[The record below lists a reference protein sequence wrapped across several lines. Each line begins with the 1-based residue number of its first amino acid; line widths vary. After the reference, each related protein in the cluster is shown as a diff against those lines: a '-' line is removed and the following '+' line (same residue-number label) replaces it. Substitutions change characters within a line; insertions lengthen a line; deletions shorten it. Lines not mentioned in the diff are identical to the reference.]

1 MAGVKPTVTHGDRL
15 LNLQQTP
22 GLQKTSVRSPPYKSS
37 NCTFVEAV
45 WQMMVLETN
54 RYAEQIL
61 GAGAENKC
69 AWRPTDVPEMMAFV
83 ALLLCMGINKRPR
96 YSMHWSRSE
105 ILRSPLYSATMARNR
120 FTAILRFFHLA
131 NNRDV
136 EGDSPRDKL
145 AKLRPLLNIVLPSFL
160 RVYQPGRSLSPDETM
175 TKFKG
180 RVSFKQYMPR
190 KAAKWGLKSFSL
202 NESDTGYTCAWELF
216 TGSQP
221 RCPQGQSSVSDPETN
236 HPSEGTRQRSIEPF
250 AGTRK

>member
-1 MAGVKPTVTHGDRL
+1 
-15 LNLQQTP
+15 
-22 GLQKTSVRSPPYKSS
+22 
-37 NCTFVEAV
+37 
-45 WQMMVLETN
+45 MVLETN

-175 TKFKG
+175 VKFKG